1 MSACDGTGRAIGCP
15 GCAACEQEMAT
26 LDAAKADA
34 LDALAHLA
42 FRSPRIRTID
52 ADPWGDPREQE
63 RPAS

>member
-1 MSACDGTGRAIGCP
+1 MSGCDGSGRLIGCP
-15 GCAACEQEMAT
+15 GCGVCGEEMEDMRDAMRAAS
-26 LDAAKADA
+26 
-34 LDALAHLA
+34 DALADLA

>member
-15 GCAACEQEMAT
+15 GCAACEEEMAT

-34 LDALAHLA
+34 LAALADLA
-42 FRSPRIRTID
+42 FRSPRTRTTD
-52 ADPWGDPREQE
+52 PDPWGDPREQE